1 LRIHVKTPSR
11 LHFGIIDLAGNLGR
25 GYGAIGLAIDEPGYE
40 ILAEESKKL
49 EVIGSG
55 EDVELTRKI
64 AEKVARLYGF
74 PAEAKISILDN
85 IPRHVG
91 LSSTTQ
97 LTLAVATAIT
107 KLYGAEASPIEIAD
121 RTGRGKI
128 SGIGTYA
135 FAVGGFIADG
145 GVKRGRFPPLIFRC
159 EFPEKWR
166 FVVATPEVK
175 RRLDEK
181 AEEKLF
187 RRATAPAGI
196 ARAICHLLVMKML
209 PSLIET
215 DIGSFGQA
223 LTEVQKLVG
232 KAFSP
237 YQGGIFRGRIVTDV
251 VNHMLKHGAYGVGQS
266 SWGPTVYGLAE
277 NVDHADELMEKV
289 KKFLQSR
296 DRKAVVRV
304 VKPNNRGAKVKI
316 EA

>member
-1 LRIHVKTPSR
+1 LKIHVKTPSR
-11 LHFGIIDLAGNLGR
+11 LHFGIIDLGGKLGR

-40 ILAEESKKL
+40 ILVEEGKKL
-49 EVIGSG
+49 EVIGPE
-55 EDVELTRKI
+55 EDVGRAKKI

-74 PAEAKISILDN
+74 PPEAKINILDN

-107 KLYGAEASPIEIAD
+107 KLHGVEASPIELAY
-121 RTGRGKI
+121 RTGRGKV

-145 GVKRGRFPPLIFRC
+145 GVKRGRFSPLIFC
-159 EFPEKWR
+159 CDFPEEWR
-166 FVVATPEVK
+166 FVVATPEIK

-181 AEEKLF
+181 AEKKLF
-187 RRATAPAGI
+187 RRATAPASI

-209 PSLIET
+209 PSLMESDIE
-215 DIGSFGQA
+215 SFGGA
-223 LTEVQKLVG
+223 LTEVQRLVG

-237 YQGGIFRGRIVTDV
+237 YQGGIFRGRIVSDV

-277 NVDHADELMEKV
+277 NVDQADELMEKV

-304 VKPNNRGAKVKI
+304 AKPNNRGAKVKI
-316 EA
+316 ED